1 MDSTSLE
8 GVSVVVS
15 IIAAA
20 ISAVGAAVVAWQ
32 AVQTRQ
38 STRAAI
44 EAVDVARAELSQGE
58 ALRDDALKAHIDAEM
73 PRVTVTAYLHAEVLD
88 PAEPPAS
95 IFLDDRKKDRLTQK
109 EYVLP
114 RDSSKLLQ
122 AKGTVTVIND
132 GPRFMEARYR
142 SDSDPSTRPLD
153 LAVPPGESRTV
164 EVSRTET
171 VERWVDLARW
181 AQGDTSIEGPH
192 EDVIFSMSYRF
203 PGWVGAVEEHRV
215 VMGGTAVEPVE
226 GNASAWRPA
235 QLNSSRQDHVSPAS
249 LVLQPFERHYFRN
262 RPGDDV
268 MGWF

>member
-1 MDSTSLE
+1 MNSTSLE
-8 GVSVVVS
+8 GASVIVS

-20 ISAVGAAVVAWQ
+20 ISAVSAAVVAWQ

-44 EAVDVARAELSQGE
+44 DAVDVARAELSQGE

-88 PAEPPAS
+88 PAESPAS
-95 IFLDDRKKDRLTQK
+95 IFVEDRSRDLVTQT

-114 RDSSKLLQ
+114 RDSSKLLR

-132 GPRFMEARYR
+132 GPRFMEAQYR

-153 LAVPPGESRTV
+153 LAVPPGESRTI

-171 VERWVDLARW
+171 VGRWVELAGW
-181 AQGDTSIEGPH
+181 AQGDTSVEGPY
-192 EDVIFSMSYRF
+192 EVVIFSMSYRF

-215 VMGGTAVEPVE
+215 IMGGTAVEPVE

-235 QLNSSRQDHVSPAS
+235 QLNSSRQDPVSPAA
-249 LVLQPFERHYFRN
+249 LMPQPFERHYFRN
-262 RPGDDV
+262 APDDDV
-268 MGWF
+268 MSWF